1 MFNYSLRDKSC
12 FTLNIGLIVTLS
24 VLMQSCGNTDANL
37 YPSFE
42 EVYQFLKQHTDVL
55 LLERGQAA
63 IAVVP
68 SYQGR
73 VMTSTYNR
81 ESGPGLGWLN
91 YELIEQG
98 VLPKEE
104 RLGTLQNHIHA
115 FGGEERFWLGPEGG
129 QFGILFEPGSE
140 FIFEDWHTPAAI
152 DTNEYEI
159 VNQNNEEVT
168 FSHQATFTNWSGTN
182 FEVEINRTVRLLTK
196 EDIAGRLGITL
207 PEDVRMVAYETENS
221 IKNIGNFEW
230 NRETGML
237 SIWILGMYPPT
248 PKTTVVIPIKKGP
261 EELLGTKVNDDYFG
275 EIPDEYLKVNDHT
288 VFFKGDGTYRSKIGI
303 SPERSLGIAGS
314 YVEEIGVLN
323 IVTYNEPDANP
334 GYVNSMWEM
343 QEEPFSGDVINA
355 YNDGPPAPGEDPL
368 GPFYELETSSPAANL
383 SPGETMQHS
392 QTTIHIKGSD
402 EMIDQISN
410 RLFGVSVEEI
420 KDKFD

>member
-1 MFNYSLRDKSC
+1 MFNESLRVKGCKALQLS
-12 FTLNIGLIVTLS
+12 LLVTLS

-42 EVYQFLKQHTDVL
+42 EDYQFLKQHTDVL
-55 LLERGQAA
+55 LLERDQAA

-81 ESGPGLGWLN
+81 DSGPGLGWLN

-98 VLPKEE
+98 VLSKED

-129 QFGILFEPGSE
+129 QFGIFFEPGTE
-140 FIFEDWHTPAAI
+140 FVFEDWHTPAAI
-152 DTNEYEI
+152 DTNKYEI
-159 VNQNNEEVT
+159 VNKNKEEVT
-168 FSHQATFTNWSGTN
+168 FFHQATFTNWSGTN

-196 EDIAGRLGITL
+196 EDIAGLLGIML
-207 PEDVRMVAYETENS
+207 PEDVKMVAYETENS

-237 SIWILGMYPPT
+237 SVWLLGMYPPT
-248 PKTTVVIPIKKGP
+248 PETTVVIPIKEGP
-261 EELLGTKVNDDYFG
+261 VDDLGPKVNDDYFG
-275 EIPDEYLKVNDHT
+275 EVPDDYLKVNDH
-288 VFFKGDGTYRSKIGI
+288 VIYFKGDGTYRSKIGI

-323 IVTYNEPDANP
+323 IVTYNEPAENP
-334 GYVNSMWEM
+334 GYVNSMWKM
-343 QEEPFSGDVINA
+343 QDKPFSGDVINA
-355 YNDGPPAPGEDPL
+355 YNDGAPAPGEEPL

-392 QTTIHIKGSD
+392 QTTIHLKGPD
-402 EMIDQISN
+402 EMINQISN
-410 RLFGVSVEEI
+410 QLLGVSLLEI